1 MISTFKVA
9 IILGI
14 KDKQKFIKFGTVGFI
29 GYLLAIFMIRVFR
42 NAGLPEFFSWLYST
56 EIAIINNFVLNNI
69 WTFREAKIG
78 GLKKTIIKFFQF
90 NLTSAGAVA
99 IQSIFGPIG
108 VKIVGVNFDWLV
120 LAVVVVFLVLPYNY
134 IMYNVFIWKTWKV
147 PFLNKLLKRV

>member
-14 KDKQKFIKFGTVGFI
+14 KDKQKFIKFGTVGFL
-29 GYLLAIFMIRVFR
+29 GYLVAILFIRIFR
-42 NAGLPEFFSWLYST
+42 GLGLPEVFSWLFST
-56 EIAIINNFVLNNI
+56 ELAIINNYILNNI
-69 WTFREAKIG
+69 WTFKEARIG
-78 GLKKTIIKFFQF
+78 GLKKTIVKFFQF

-108 VKIVGVNFDWLV
+108 VKLVGVNLDWLV

-134 IMYNVFIWKTWKV
+134 VMYNAFIWKTWKI
-147 PFLNKLLKRV
+147 PFLSKLQNRV